1 MSKVEVYGA
10 DWCED
15 TQHAREHLERI
26 GVAYDYINIEQ
37 DKDASNWVK
46 QQNGG
51 KEKKPT
57 IRVGQEVLRVPTD
70 EELES
75 KLRAEGLIT

>member
-10 DWCED
+10 DWCQD
-15 TQHAREHLERI
+15 TQHARQHLQKI
-26 GVAYDYINIEQ
+26 GVAFDYIDIEK
-37 DKDASNWVK
+37 DKGASEWVK

-57 IRVGQEVLRVPTD
+57 IKVGEEVLSVPTD
-70 EELES
+70 EELENR
-75 KLRAEGLIT
+75 LRAEGLIT